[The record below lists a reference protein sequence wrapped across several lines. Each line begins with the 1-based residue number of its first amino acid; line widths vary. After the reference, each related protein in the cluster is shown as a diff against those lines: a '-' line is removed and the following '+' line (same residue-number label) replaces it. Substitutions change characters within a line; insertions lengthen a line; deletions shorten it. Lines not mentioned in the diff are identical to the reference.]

1 VLVKASDGKV
11 SANYE
16 YGPFGELLRATGLMA
31 KANPFR
37 FSTKY
42 QDDETDLLYYGYR
55 FYNASAGRWPN
66 RDPLNELGFKVLTN
80 HRRIPFGREEEK
92 NLYGFVR
99 NNPVSIVD
107 PFGLW
112 DWPWSKKKKCCK
124 EDDEGTKAAKE
135 LANHALEGLVDN
147 LADAAKEA
155 GSEAA
160 RSLDVLK
167 KSMLI
172 IGAAKSICDA
182 KNPDGCDDFVKSG
195 ELVDCMLCC
204 TSIHS
209 LFSNE
214 LGGVGFLISCK
225 YACRNAD

>member
-1 VLVKASDGKV
+1 
-11 SANYE
+11 
-16 YGPFGELLRATGLMA
+16 MA

-55 FYNASAGRWPN
+55 YYNASTGKWPS
-66 RDPLNELGFKVLTN
+66 RDPINELGFKVVAN
-80 HRRIPFGREEEK
+80 QRRIPFGREEEK

-99 NNPVSIVD
+99 NNPISIVD

-112 DWPWSKKKKCCK
+112 QWGWPPWGNKEDKKCCK
-124 EDDEGTKAAKE
+124 RDDEGTKAAKE
-135 LANHALEGLVDN
+135 LANHAING
-147 LADAAKEA
+147 LADKLAEAAKENP
-155 GSEAA
+155 GSQAA
-160 RSLDVLK
+160 KSLDVLK

-182 KNPDGCDDFVKSG
+182 RNPDGCDEFISTGDFTPCL
-195 ELVDCMLCC
+195 ECC
-204 TSIHS
+204 TSIHT

-214 LGGVGFLISCK
+214 LGGVGFLVSCK
-225 YACRNAD
+225 YACRNAN